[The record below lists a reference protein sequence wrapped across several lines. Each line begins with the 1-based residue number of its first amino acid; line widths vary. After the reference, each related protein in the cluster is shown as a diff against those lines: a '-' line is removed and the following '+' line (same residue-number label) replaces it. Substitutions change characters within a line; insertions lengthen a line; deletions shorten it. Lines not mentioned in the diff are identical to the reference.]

1 MKFISGALQPIF
13 LHSRFH
19 WPFRNTSSQQRA
31 LAAHCQPAVLQ
42 LLHGMGAALVS
53 AAFTLG
59 QLPIKVPFN
68 AVNFQTAQPAAAS
81 SGSAPLPKHRSSPTV
96 SISLLHYQD
105 YQKAQVGCI
114 FFTSPFCSLCPFPP
128 PCTRIAIQK
137 QELHKTRVV
146 NLQDVF
152 AKLETTTQTSSTAQ
166 PGGTEGTFSTAANNH
181 NLLLFTQCYPTSV
194 LELVSTDALL

>member
-1 MKFISGALQPIF
+1 MQLIFKQPN
-13 LHSRFH
+13 LLL
-19 WPFRNTSSQQRA
+19 PPRA
-31 LAAHCQPAVLQ
+31 LPLFPSTVL
-42 LLHGMGAALVS
+42 
-53 AAFTLG
+53 
-59 QLPIKVPFN
+59 LPQSVYHYFIKD
-68 AVNFQTAQPAAAS
+68 S
-81 SGSAPLPKHRSSPTV
+81 
-96 SISLLHYQD
+96 
-105 YQKAQVGCI
+105 QKAQVGYT
-114 FFTSPFCSLCPFPP
+114 FFTGPFCSPHPFPP

-137 QELHKTRVV
+137 QELHKTHVV